1 MSALDEV
8 RKAITEKLISSGFIA
23 AFPDVPIQYPNQSF
37 ETPDDKTYIRL
48 SIIHGDSIQAQL
60 TNTRQVDRHVGI
72 LQFDVV
78 TPLDSGTKKQNDVAD
93 YLGKI
98 YRRSNIPTTTAGT
111 LVFKTASNLVVGQ
124 ERGADRVVV
133 RIPFR
138 RDEEVS

>member
-8 RKAITEKLISSGFIA
+8 RKAITQKLISSGFTT
-23 AFPDVPIQYPNQSF
+23 AFPDVPIQYPNQAF
-37 ETPDDKTYIRL
+37 ETPIDKTYIRL

-78 TPLDSGTKKQNDVAD
+78 TPLDIGTKKQNDVAD
-93 YLGKI
+93 FIGKV
-98 YRRSNIPTTTAGT
+98 YRRTNIPTVSAGT

-138 RDEEVS
+138 RDEEIT